1 MVQLSVD
8 NVILTMNTFDSSA
21 MSGRKLFETT
31 PSNYVIKKGVAT
43 RFQQLPQPKD
53 KVQAMYVWID
63 GTGQDL
69 RAKSR
74 TLDFIPTK
82 PAGMLSSSRVC
93 HSKY

>member
-1 MVQLSVD
+1 MVQLLVD
-8 NVILTMNTFDSSA
+8 NVILIMNTFYSSA
-21 MSGRKLFETT
+21 MPGRKLTETS
-31 PSNYVIKKGVAT
+31 PNYVIKKGVAT

-82 PAGMLSSSRVC
+82 PEGMSSICRESYP
-93 HSKY
+93 KY

>member
-1 MVQLSVD
+1 M
-8 NVILTMNTFDSSA
+8 NVFYSSTMPGN
-21 MSGRKLFETT
+21 GLLETS
-31 PSNYVIKKGVAT
+31 PNYVINKAVAA

-53 KVQAMYVWID
+53 KVQVMYVWID

-82 PAGMLSSSRVC
+82 PEGISSNFHVFNL
-93 HSKY
+93 KYITT

>member
-1 MVQLSVD
+1 MD
-8 NVILTMNTFDSSA
+8 AFYRLTMPGN
-21 MSGRKLFETT
+21 GLLETS
-31 PSNYVIKKGVAT
+31 PNYVINKAVAA

-53 KVQAMYVWID
+53 KVQVMYVWID

-82 PAGMLSSSRVC
+82 PEGMSSIFHVFNF
-93 HSKY
+93 KYKTIFCPAM

>member
-1 MVQLSVD
+1 
-8 NVILTMNTFDSSA
+8 
-21 MSGRKLFETT
+21 MSGRKLFETS
-31 PSNYVIKKGVAT
+31 PNYVIKKGVAT

-74 TLDFIPTK
+74 TLESIPTK
-82 PAGMLSSSRVC
+82 PEGKLLICSVSYW
-93 HSKY
+93 KY